1 MEGGGGGGG
10 LNSAFS
16 VIVIIGSFL
25 WKICCFISF
34 QSNFNAMQTLVFRL
48 GDLWFTPLRRS
59 HKNSLY

>member
-1 MEGGGGGGG
+1 MEGGG

-25 WKICCFISF
+25 WKFCCFISF
-34 QSNFNAMQTLVFRL
+34 RSNFNAMQTLVFRL
-48 GDLWFTPLRRS
+48 GDFTPLRRS